1 VTLSGTVPDGDSPYN
16 RFGVSVADEVKLP
29 RLGQGMES
37 GTIVKWLKA
46 EGDQVEK
53 GEPLYELDTDKVT
66 QEVEAEASGVLLK
79 ITVAEG
85 EADVGTTIAVIG
97 EQGEDVSSVAD
108 ETAQRVAETEQEEGA
123 PGAEREPERERGR
136 EATASE
142 QTTEIR
148 EPAAKP
154 PVRASGPVERVRGN
168 REVPPGSEERHA
180 GNGAGAR
187 IKASPLARRI
197 ARERGIELGS
207 LKGTGPEGR
216 VVAEDVE
223 RAAGTPAQATPTA
236 PAAAPGEI
244 ERIPLTTVRRT
255 IARRLTEAWQ
265 APAFQ
270 IAMSA
275 DMSRAQHLHAR
286 LGEQTKEGQARP
298 TVTDILTKAC
308 AAALM
313 RHRAV
318 NALWADDAI
327 EQHPSANVGIAVAI
341 EAGLVV
347 PVIHQAERLTIAELA
362 AARADIVT
370 RARDNKLRQDDLDGG
385 TFTISNLGMFGVEQF
400 VAVLNPPQAAIL
412 AVGAIEP
419 KAVPIESGFESR
431 PLMTLTLTCD
441 HRSLDGATAAVF
453 LRTVKAFLEEP
464 GLML

>member
-1 VTLSGTVPDGDSPYN
+1 
-16 RFGVSVADEVKLP
+16 
-29 RLGQGMES
+29 MES

-46 EGDQVEK
+46 EGDRVEK

-79 ITVAEG
+79 IAVAEG

-97 EQGEDVSSVAD
+97 EQGEEVPELGDGS
-108 ETAQRVAETEQEEGA
+108 A
-123 PGAEREPERERGR
+123 PGSAEKPAEAPVQEPERDEGR
-136 EATASE
+136 AVSAAEQVAEA
-142 QTTEIR
+142 R
-148 EPAAKP
+148 EPILTD
-154 PVRASGPVERVRGN
+154 
-168 REVPPGSEERHA
+168 
-180 GNGAGAR
+180 GAGAR

-223 RAAGTPAQATPTA
+223 RAAAGVPAAPVGGQTPAVAGTV
-236 PAAAPGEI
+236 
-244 ERIPLTTVRRT
+244 ERVPLTSVRRT

-265 APAFQ
+265 APVFQ
-270 IAMSA
+270 ISMSA
-275 DMSRAQHLHAR
+275 DMTRARQLHDR
-286 LGEQTKEGQARP
+286 LAQEAKEGEPRA

-318 NALWADDAI
+318 NALWAEDAI
-327 EQHPSANVGIAVAI
+327 ELHPSANVGIAVAI

-347 PVIHQAERLTIAELA
+347 PVIHQADRRTIAELA
-362 AARADIVT
+362 AARSDIVT
-370 RARDNKLRQDDLDGG
+370 RARENKLRQEDLAGG
-385 TFTISNLGMFGVEQF
+385 TFTISNLGMYGVEQF

-419 KAVPIESGFESR
+419 KAVPTDSGFEAR

-441 HRSLDGATAAVF
+441 HRALDGATAADF